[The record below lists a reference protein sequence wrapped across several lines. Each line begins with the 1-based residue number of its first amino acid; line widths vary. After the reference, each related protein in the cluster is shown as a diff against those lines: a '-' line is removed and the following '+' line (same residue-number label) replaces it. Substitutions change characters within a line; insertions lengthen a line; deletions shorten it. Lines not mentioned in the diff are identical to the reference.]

1 MLVAPD
7 IHAIFA
13 EQAEYTGPHPPNVY
27 LVVSRGEAVIVD
39 SGFGDDAAVQIRLD
53 YLAKYPQLNISH
65 IVLTHTHLDH
75 AGGAAALREKTGAKI
90 AMHRLE
96 VGGIED
102 AQKRE
107 KAPPKKKLSAKEKER
122 RALEEPVAKATP
134 DVLLEDGDA
143 ITFGVRQLEVVHT
156 PGHKVGH
163 ICPFLRDEKL
173 MFTGDHIVGE
183 GTVAVSPPPYGS
195 MTEYIASLRKLQ
207 SLDIGLLLPGHGP
220 TIDAPQQ
227 KVAELID
234 HRLMRERQVLELV
247 QKGVETPGALR
258 KAIYPALDR
267 RLYPFAKGQMLSH
280 LAKLREEGLVRT
292 AKRGGVVHARPA
304 ES

>member
-1 MLVAPD
+1 
-7 IHAIFA
+7 
-13 EQAEYTGPHPPNVY
+13 
-27 LVVSRGEAVIVD
+27 
-39 SGFGDDAAVQIRLD
+39 
-53 YLAKYPQLNISH
+53 
-65 IVLTHTHLDH
+65 
-75 AGGAAALREKTGAKI
+75 
-90 AMHRLE
+90 
-96 VGGIED
+96 
-102 AQKRE
+102 
-107 KAPPKKKLSAKEKER
+107 
-122 RALEEPVAKATP
+122 
-134 DVLLEDGDA
+134 
-143 ITFGVRQLEVVHT
+143 VHT

-267 RLYPFAKGQMLSH
+267 RLYPFAKG
-280 LAKLREEGLVRT
+280 
-292 AKRGGVVHARPA
+292 
-304 ES
+304 